1 MSEPM
6 SEFDKLTLQMFC
18 NKGQYNKYLAKAD
31 PKQYSENQEYL
42 DKIAKNQRKL
52 MSMFSTLLENPDKQI
67 STAVNESFDHFIK
80 TCLQHFD
87 YEELAG
93 PEKDSYENDDPVDI
107 LFDQMDE
114 TTPLQPTSS
123 YWGKTVVKKS
133 AAASMLP
140 LYSMDAFIRKK
151 SNTKTT

>member
-1 MSEPM
+1 M

-18 NKGQYNKYLAKAD
+18 NKSQYNKYLAKAD
-31 PKQYSENQEYL
+31 PQQYSENQEYV

-52 MSMFSTLLENPDKQI
+52 MTMFSTLLENPEKQI
-67 STAVNESFDHFIK
+67 TTAVNESFDHFIK

-93 PEKDSYENDDPVDI
+93 PQKDSYENDDPSDT

-114 TTPLQPTSS
+114 SAPLQPTSS
-123 YWGKTVVKKS
+123 YWGKSVVKKP
-133 AAASMLP
+133 ATASMLP
-140 LYSMDAFIRKK
+140 LYSMDAFARKK
-151 SNTKTT
+151 SNTKTI